1 MTAAQIAQ
9 LAIVLAPIA
18 RDVVVE
24 GTKVIATYRSDLTQD
39 QINQSL
45 ELSRSANWPEL
56 HFGQPAPE
64 AP

>member
-18 RDVVVE
+18 KDIVVE
-24 GTKVIATYRSDLTQD
+24 GSKIITTYRSDLTQD

-45 ELSRSANWPEL
+45 ELSRSTDWPAL
-56 HFGQPAPE
+56 DFGQAV
-64 AP
+64 